1 MEYAI
6 KNQSSMFSI
15 KGKTMEKAFIQWEKE
30 NKKHK
35 IGAKSWYWPLN
46 KMEEAEYNCSN
57 TYPLLD
63 GNYETGILS
72 KDPEEALYRSIYKL
86 IDSEP
91 QMKHRTIEDHN
102 KYRKLCEYNV
112 REYIRKQK
120 EYKEQQA
127 KERVTRESFLNST
140 YILLTIDENE
150 MSNLFNEVESKHIR
164 MLIFILKEAN
174 TVLEKRRDRFW
185 RYKMY
190 EKIITTH
197 GRRMIKNSYNEYLQD
212 FQ

>member
-1 MEYAI
+1 
-6 KNQSSMFSI
+6 
-15 KGKTMEKAFIQWEKE
+15 MEKAFIQWEKE
-30 NKKHK
+30 NEKHK
-35 IGAKSWYWPLN
+35 INAKSWHWPLS

-57 TYPLLD
+57 IYPLLD

-102 KYRKLCEYNV
+102 KDRKLCEYNV

-127 KERVTRESFLNST
+127 KERVTREGFLNST
-140 YILLTIDENE
+140 YILLTIDEHE